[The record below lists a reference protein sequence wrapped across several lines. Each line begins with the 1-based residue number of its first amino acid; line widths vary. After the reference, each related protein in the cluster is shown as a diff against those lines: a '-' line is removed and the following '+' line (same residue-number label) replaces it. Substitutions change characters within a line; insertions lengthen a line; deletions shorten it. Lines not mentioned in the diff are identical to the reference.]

1 MAKTNSSDAASS
13 LPAPRAS
20 LSRFLT
26 RYYVLN
32 ALVPVAYVVLR
43 QFVSSK
49 ELFEREGFLNIPREH
64 EIFLLVGA
72 LFLMNY
78 RKKATLDGV
87 MAMTMMYL
95 KVGTLAC
102 LFYLDRRL
110 LGWMLAYCAVL
121 FIAVGY
127 PKYNGP
133 DNITKLNPASI
144 EQYIKRGG
152 GYKSTGKNEAWLVYF
167 YTDWSDHCLQHDAM
181 IAELSLQYG
190 SETLKFGKVDL
201 DQYPDLAREHQIDV
215 STTSSQLP
223 TLVLFQGGEEV
234 DRLPRITESGI
245 AQKVILHKRGLIAV
259 FRLQELHDGK
269 TKSPFGKSKKK
280 N

>member
-1 MAKTNSSDAASS
+1 
-13 LPAPRAS
+13 
-20 LSRFLT
+20 
-26 RYYVLN
+26 
-32 ALVPVAYVVLR
+32 
-43 QFVSSK
+43 
-49 ELFEREGFLNIPREH
+49 
-64 EIFLLVGA
+64 
-72 LFLMNY
+72 
-78 RKKATLDGV
+78 
-87 MAMTMMYL
+87 MTMPS
-95 KVGTLAC
+95 
-102 LFYLDRRL
+102 
-110 LGWMLAYCAVL
+110 VL

-167 YTDWSDHCLQHDAM
+167 YTDWSDYCLQHDAM
-181 IAELSLQYG
+181 IAELSLQYA

-234 DRLPRITESGI
+234 DRLPRITESGV
-245 AQKVILHKRGLIAV
+245 AQKVILYKRGLIAV

-269 TKSPFGKSKKK
+269 TKSPVGKSKKK